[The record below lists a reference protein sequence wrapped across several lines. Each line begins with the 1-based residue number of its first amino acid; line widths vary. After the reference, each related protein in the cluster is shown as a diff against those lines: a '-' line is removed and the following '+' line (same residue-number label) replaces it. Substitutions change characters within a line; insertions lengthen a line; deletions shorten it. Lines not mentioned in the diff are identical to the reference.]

1 MIRIKEIPQY
11 LESLANQQK
20 EEMSREIFN
29 KDIEKVYY
37 NRFPRINKES
47 RYNSNKRI
55 KD

>member
-1 MIRIKEIPQY
+1 MIRIKETSQL

-20 EEMSREIFN
+20 EETPREIFN

-37 NRFPRINKES
+37 NRFLRINKES
-47 RYNSNKRI
+47 KYNNNKRI